1 MTTVVNMDLPYLVG
15 SLGLP
20 LPLLV
25 IGGVLVLIGWVLI
38 PKDRDA
44 PFLVQVIVGGGMLLA
59 LLGIAGVF
67 SNLNLLP

>member
-1 MTTVVNMDLPYLVG
+1 MSSVVNMDLPYLVG

-20 LPLLV
+20 IPLLA
-25 IGGVLVLIGWVLI
+25 IGGTLVLVGWMLL

-44 PFLVQVIVGGGMLLA
+44 PFLVQAILGIGFLLG
-59 LLGIAGVF
+59 LLGIAGIF

>member
-1 MTTVVNMDLPYLVG
+1 MDLPYLVG

-20 LPLLV
+20 IPLMV
-25 IGGVLVLIGWVLI
+25 TAGVLVLVGWVLL

-44 PFLVQVIVGGGMLLA
+44 PFLVQAILGVGFLLG

>member
-44 PFLVQVIVGGGMLLA
+44 PFLVQVIVGIGMLLA

>member
-1 MTTVVNMDLPYLVG
+1 VTSVVNMDLPYLVG

-20 LPLLV
+20 IPLMV
-25 IGGVLVLIGWVLI
+25 TAGVLVLVGWVLL

-44 PFLVQVIVGGGMLLA
+44 PFLVQAILGVGFLLG

>member
-1 MTTVVNMDLPYLVG
+1 MTSVVNMDLPYLVG

-20 LPLLV
+20 IPLMV
-25 IGGVLVLIGWVLI
+25 TAGVLVLVGWVLL

-44 PFLVQVIVGGGMLLA
+44 PFLVQAILGVGFLLG

>member
-1 MTTVVNMDLPYLVG
+1 MTSVVNMDLPYLVG

-20 LPLLV
+20 IPLLV
-25 IGGVLVLIGWVLI
+25 IGGVLVLVGWVLI

-44 PFLVQVIVGGGMLLA
+44 PFLVQAILGIGFLLG

>member
-1 MTTVVNMDLPYLVG
+1 MVTA
-15 SLGLP
+15 
-20 LPLLV
+20 
-25 IGGVLVLIGWVLI
+25 GVLVLVGWVLL

-44 PFLVQVIVGGGMLLA
+44 PFLVQAILGVGFLLG